1 MATKPV
7 YSNGAWTS
15 AGPQGPGRR
24 PVILRWDSGVSFNL
38 AVRTRHEE
46 DPPAAVLG
54 VVEGSVVDVWWA
66 SLDDMINIVM
76 VSLGKVLKCRY

>member
-1 MATKPV
+1 MPTKPV
-7 YSNGAWTS
+7 YSKGAWTS

-24 PVILRWDSGVSFNL
+24 PVILRWDSGMCFNL

-54 VVEGSVVDVWWA
+54 VVVDVWWA